1 MSLKD
6 HIEKTKEALVE
17 AQGET
22 YILELKFDKLAY
34 LEAVKKGLTRA
45 GAGDPS
51 VGALRLVGEYASRDE
66 KELKEWLKQPWFL
79 KKERK
84 NAKK

>member
-6 HIEKTKEALVE
+6 HIEKTKEALAKAE
-17 AQGET
+17 GET
-22 YILELKFDKLAY
+22 YTLELKFEKLAY
-34 LEAVKKGLTRA
+34 WEAVKKGLAKA
-45 GAGDPS
+45 GAGDPA

-66 KELKEWLKQPWFL
+66 KELKEWLKQPWFV